1 MKLSQFQEDAITEAF
16 NIGIGRAASCL
27 SEMVDATVLLNVPSV
42 RFCEYAEAC
51 KQVSVAGGG
60 PTTSITQEFCGDV
73 AGSAAIILSEDDAV
87 TLAQLLHGD
96 SPTAT
101 SLDILQQG
109 ILEEVGN
116 IILNGV
122 LGSLSNLMNVK
133 LSYGVPKFQTDENP
147 VLGLTSSR
155 SNQNKNRDILLAKTR
170 FDVRERCIE
179 GSLLIVFDVG
189 SVQVL
194 INALETLAV

>member
-1 MKLSQFQEDAITEAF
+1 MKLSEFEEDAIAEAV
-16 NIGIGRAASCL
+16 NIGIGRAASSL
-27 SEMVDATVLLNVPSV
+27 SEMVGAMVSLNVPSV
-42 RFCEYAEAC
+42 RFCTCADAC
-51 KQVSVAGGG
+51 KQDSFAGGG
-60 PTTSITQEFCGDV
+60 PITSITQEFAGNIS
-73 AGSAAIILSEDDAV
+73 GSAAIVLSENDAV

-96 SPTAT
+96 APIAT

-122 LGSLSNLMNVK
+122 LGSLSNLLK
-133 LSYGVPKFQTDENP
+133 AQFSYGILKFQTDEDGL
-147 VLGLTSSR
+147 LGLAVSS
-155 SNQNKNRDILLAKTR
+155 SDPNNHRDVLIANTR
-170 FDVRERCIE
+170 FDVRERSIH

-194 INALETLAV
+194 ITALERLAV

>member
-1 MKLSQFQEDAITEAF
+1 MKLSKFQEDAIAEAV

-27 SEMVDATVLLNVPSV
+27 SEMVGATVLLNVPSV
-42 RFCEYAEAC
+42 RFCAYADAC
-51 KQVSVAGGG
+51 KQDSVASGG
-60 PTTSITQEFCGDV
+60 PITSITQEFNGNI
-73 AGSAAIILSEDDAV
+73 AGSAAIVLSENDAV

-96 SPTAT
+96 APTAT

-122 LGSLSNLMNVK
+122 LGSLSNLMK
-133 LSYGVPKFQTDENP
+133 AELSYGVPKFQTGEDGFLGRAASTSDPDNDRD
-147 VLGLTSSR
+147 VLVA
-155 SNQNKNRDILLAKTR
+155 NTR
-170 FDVRERCIE
+170 FDVRERSIQ

-189 SVQVL
+189 SVQML
-194 INALETLAV
+194 ISALETLAV

>member
-1 MKLSQFQEDAITEAF
+1 MRLSQYHEDAIAEAV

-27 SEMVDATVLLNVPSV
+27 SEMVGATVLLNVPSV
-42 RFCEYAEAC
+42 TFCAYAGAC

-60 PTTSITQEFCGDV
+60 PITSITQAFNGTI
-73 AGSAAIILSEDDAV
+73 AGSAAIVLSEDDAI

-96 SPTAT
+96 THTAT
-101 SLDILQQG
+101 TLDILQQG

-122 LGSLSNLMNVK
+122 LGSLSNLMSAK
-133 LSYGVPKFQTDENP
+133 LLYGVPKFKSNAN
-147 VLGLTSSR
+147 LLLSLSS
-155 SNQNKNRDILLAKTR
+155 SGSDHNEHRDVLLANTR
-170 FDVRERCIE
+170 FAVAERSVQ

-194 INALETLAV
+194 IDALESLAT